1 MNRSRA
7 LLRAGLLALFA
18 GHTCFVP
25 TLAQSNA
32 CPPVQ
37 KAEPRGAR
45 VVVDQVEFQG
55 DNPLS
60 ESERADVATEIQQNT
75 LYLGSGQKEDDWV
88 GVPTEVVVRG
98 ALQKK
103 GYFRALIEATPY
115 LIRADGQDL
124 HYALRIRV
132 ESGPQY
138 RLGEVHFKSEQD
150 TPLAVSE
157 AILRQQLDL
166 QKGELFDV
174 SKVRRAMD
182 DVTKLYACRGNI
194 DEVTEPQIQIN
205 DQDPRID
212 LTFRIDEGKAY
223 HISGI
228 DLVGADTEASRQLR
242 LPQTPGDLID
252 MNLWRKFFE
261 DNASDFPDGATPE
274 WSLRMSRDTRES
286 AVRITVDFH
295 ACPESPPAHVP
306 KPVLQTKT
314 GP

>member
-1 MNRSRA
+1 M
-7 LLRAGLLALFA
+7 
-18 GHTCFVP
+18 
-25 TLAQSNA
+25 
-32 CPPVQ
+32 
-37 KAEPRGAR
+37 
-45 VVVDQVEFQG
+45 EFQG